1 MNKEKLRN
9 QNDWAG
15 VFQTMAL
22 KVCLCTSEEQL
33 YRQLREF
40 KNEFNSE
47 YGKLSRAKRL
57 ANGFREKEE

>member
-1 MNKEKLRN
+1 MSEEKLRN

-22 KVCLCTSEEQL
+22 KIGLCTSEEQL

-40 KNEFNSE
+40 KDEFNSE
-47 YGKLSRAKRL
+47 YGKLSRSKRL
-57 ANGFREKEE
+57 TNGFRENEE